1 MIRFIK
7 IYAFIA
13 FCEIILMS
21 VDAHAVSRRYL
32 QEKCNELKRQ
42 DTPKISV
49 VYNYGI
55 LKYDFGL
62 TSDEIEALFNKTRN
76 EKKSSV
82 KKVEINDL
90 FGGIGCAK
98 GNYKRSASGTK
109 TYGLTVQSSYNN
121 IQLQIINAEI
131 SSGYYCVYP
140 AEIEIFT
147 GFNSPTTIYIS
158 KDLDKTSCRYR
169 KTLLHEYH
177 HVDVAYIAMN
187 AYLNALKSRLPEIL
201 ANMKGAVVSEGK
213 QADFSSYYKKIDSLY
228 QFYIHKWNEESFK
241 IDTDEN
247 YQKEAEICK

>member
-1 MIRFIK
+1 MMRFIK
-7 IYAFIA
+7 IYALVA
-13 FCEIILMS
+13 FCGTILIS
-21 VDAHAVSRRYL
+21 VDAQAVSRRYL
-32 QEKCNELKRQ
+32 QEKCNELKQ
-42 DTPKISV
+42 QNPPKISV
-49 VYNYGI
+49 MYNYGV
-55 LKYDFGL
+55 LKYNFDL
-62 TSDEIEALFNKTRN
+62 TSDEIKELFNQTYAAN
-76 EKKSSV
+76 
-82 KKVEINDL
+82 KVETSD
-90 FGGIGCAK
+90 K
-98 GNYKRSASGTK
+98 KKASKTK
-109 TYGLTVQSSYNN
+109 IYGLTIQSSYNN
-121 IQLQIINAEI
+121 IQLQTVTTEI